1 MPIVA
6 ISMSDSDLE
15 ALKFLKNEG
24 GFSNRSEVVR
34 HAVHKLMSEHKSLEK
49 AEGIV
54 TAVFTA
60 LYYKKGHGR
69 NISAVQHAY
78 REHIVATIHAH
89 TTDGNCTEV
98 MLVEADAD
106 IAREFL
112 KKLRSQKK
120 VLKIDVNLVGGGK

>member
-6 ISMSDSDLE
+6 ISMSDSDFDALE
-15 ALKFLKNEG
+15 LLQREG
-24 GFSNRSEVVR
+24 QFSNRSEVVR
-34 HAVHKLMSEHKSLEK
+34 HAVHKLMSEHRSLEE
-49 AEGIV
+49 AEGAI

-69 NISAVQHAY
+69 HISAVQHEY
-78 REHIVATIHAH
+78 RNHIIATIHAH
-89 TTDGNCTEV
+89 TTDDNCTEV
-98 MLVEADAD
+98 MIVEADAN

-120 VLKIDVNLVGGGK
+120 VLRIDVILVGGGK

>member
-6 ISMSDSDLE
+6 ISMSDSDLN
-15 ALKFLKNEG
+15 ALELLQNEG

-34 HAVHKLMSEHKSLEK
+34 HAVHKLMSEHRRLEE
-49 AEGIV
+49 AEGVI

-60 LYYKKGHGR
+60 LYYQKGHGR
-69 NISAVQHAY
+69 YISTVQHEY
-78 REHIVATIHAH
+78 REHIAATIHAH

-98 MLVEADAD
+98 MIVEADAEV
-106 IAREFL
+106 AREFL

-120 VLKIDVNLVGGGK
+120 VIKIDVILVGGNK

>member
-15 ALKFLKNEG
+15 ALKLLQNEG
-24 GFSNRSEVVR
+24 RFSNRSEVVR
-34 HAVHKLMSEHKSLEK
+34 HAVHKLMSEHWGLEE
-49 AEGIV
+49 AEGVV

-69 NISAVQHAY
+69 YISAVQHAY

-98 MLVEADAD
+98 MIVEAKAD

-120 VLKIDVNLVGGGK
+120 VLKIDAFLVGGGR

>member
-6 ISMSDSDLE
+6 ISMSDSDLD
-15 ALKFLKNEG
+15 ALELLQSEG
-24 GFSNRSEVVR
+24 QFSNRSEVVR
-34 HAVHKLMSEHKSLEK
+34 HAVHKLMSEHRSLDE
-49 AEGIV
+49 AEGVI

-69 NISAVQHAY
+69 YISAVQHEY
-78 REHIVATIHAH
+78 RNHITATIHAH

-98 MLVEADAD
+98 MIVEADAN

-112 KKLRSQKK
+112 KKIRSQKK
-120 VLKIDVNLVGGGK
+120 VLKIDVILVGGGK